1 MPSRLSEILED
12 MLSEAKAK
20 TKSYRRL
27 GRGLSVELKVMQHEV
42 TVTLER
48 EDVYPSTQE
57 WDTIMKHFP
66 YNTPRILPATSQR
79 GNRLCI
85 TGKVP
90 TQRAAQMK
98 FG

>member
-1 MPSRLSEILED
+1 MPGYLAMILED
-12 MLSEAKAK
+12 MLAEAKAK
-20 TKSYRRL
+20 MKSYRKL
-27 GRGLSVELKVMQHEV
+27 KNGLHIEISVQQVEV
-42 TVTLER
+42 TVTLGRDLVE
-48 EDVYPSTQE
+48 PSVSE
-57 WDTIMKHFP
+57 WDTVMKNFP
-66 YNTPRILPATSQR
+66 YNTPKTIPTPSTR